1 MFCPE
6 LPLSFQSVT
15 VKGHNGP
22 EKINPSK
29 EGFGTFHLREIQA
42 GGSSGVHKCA
52 EVHIFKMFNTPSCSC
67 LEKSHENVKER
78 MDSVSFLEFKTMSDS
93 NKIKSNSD

>member
-1 MFCPE
+1 MLKLSLVFLFNSSFIFVLPR

-29 EGFGTFHLREIQA
+29 EGFGTFHLQEIQA

-52 EVHIFKMFNTPSCSC
+52 EEHIFSVNTPTCSC
-67 LEKSHENVKER
+67 LENLMK
-78 MDSVSFLEFKTMSDS
+78 M
-93 NKIKSNSD
+93 